1 MSLTPRR
8 TKRPATPICCSR
20 KDLGPICFGHQ
31 TRLGSDRAHRLQRL
45 LRVQQSLEVVPSRF
59 WLTTGLALDREKGEG
74 PPERR
79 RPGLDIIFEVR
90 RDHALKVPFTHAVDP
105 VQRLHRISVEYE
117 RLDDRRDQ

>member
-8 TKRPATPICCSR
+8 AEVPATPICCSR
-20 KDLGPICFGHQ
+20 KDLGPIRLRDQ
-31 TRLGSDRAHRLQRL
+31 TRFGRDRAHRLEAL

-90 RDHALKVPFTHAVDP
+90 RDHAPKVPFTNRVDP